1 MTEKYVDLGYPI
13 YEGSPVFPGLPE
25 VKVELR
31 EDKEK
36 GDHWNGSV
44 LTTYL
49 HAGTH
54 VDAPFHHFSDES
66 VGIDSIPAENFV
78 YDNPLI
84 IDVPAQK
91 ENALITIEQL
101 KEYGEHLHE
110 ADILIFNTHAYKKR
124 NSDFES
130 YSNGFSTV
138 SPEAAEYIR
147 EHLPKV
153 KAVAIDTLSIEN
165 IPIGKTN
172 GFRTHKAFLDP
183 DRPNDTILIYED
195 VNLEPIVDK
204 TIRKI
209 YCTPLRIVGRDASI
223 CNPVAIIEE

>member
-1 MTEKYVDLGYPI
+1 MPEKYVDLGYPI
-13 YEGSPVFPGLPE
+13 YEGMPVFPGLPE
-25 VKVELR
+25 VKVELK

-78 YDNPLI
+78 YGHPLML
-84 IDVPAQK
+84 DVPAQK
-91 ENALITIEQL
+91 EDDLITVEQL
-101 KEYGEHLHE
+101 EEYGEALHE
-110 ADILIFNTHAYKKR
+110 ADILIFNTHSYKKR
-124 NSDFES
+124 NIDFED

-147 EHLPKV
+147 ENLPKV

-172 GFRTHKAFLDP
+172 NFRTHKAFLDP
-183 DRPNDTILIYED
+183 NKPNDTILIYED
-195 VNLEPIVDK
+195 VNLEPIVGE
-204 TIRKI
+204 TIKKI